1 MVLLP
6 DTRMLES
13 YPGEVSASGPYIMWK
28 GTPYAHLMVP
38 VAKPR

>member
-1 MVLLP
+1 
-6 DTRMLES
+6 MLES
-13 YPGEVSASGPYIMWK
+13 YPGEVSASGPYIMYK